1 MKKTFIKVT
10 GTYACKNKLQKSIFE
25 NMKELDG
32 TLCGNQGTAFKL
44 IELAFNDPVN
54 NYNGTAKKPE
64 LKRFEPNDTTVSFI
78 VEEVITMSVYDVVN
92 DLTIKKN

>member
-54 NYNGTAKKPE
+54 NYNGTAKKPD
-64 LKRFEPNDTTVSFI
+64 LKRFEPNATTASFI
-78 VEEVITMSVYDVVN
+78 VEDVITMSVYDVVN
-92 DLTIKKN
+92 DLTKAK